1 MADEQN
7 DEIIAL
13 RNECNAIIS
22 MRDSLR
28 KLESNPD
35 FAKVINAY
43 LQGEPVRIAML
54 YGDASLNQDPQ
65 KFGIHRRELEERIIG
80 VARFAEYL
88 RSLHQRAAIAEKQ
101 LYDIDH
107 PAEAEPVSSEAEA

>member
-1 MADEQN
+1 MAEEQTDEM
-7 DEIIAL
+7 IAL
-13 RNECNAIIS
+13 RNECNAIIA

-28 KLESNPD
+28 KLEQNPD
-35 FAKVINAY
+35 FARVVNAY

-54 YGDASLNQDPQ
+54 YGDASLNQDPE
-65 KFGIHRRELEERIIG
+65 KREIHRKELEERIIG

-107 PAEAEPVSSEAEA
+107 PAEAETASSEPEA